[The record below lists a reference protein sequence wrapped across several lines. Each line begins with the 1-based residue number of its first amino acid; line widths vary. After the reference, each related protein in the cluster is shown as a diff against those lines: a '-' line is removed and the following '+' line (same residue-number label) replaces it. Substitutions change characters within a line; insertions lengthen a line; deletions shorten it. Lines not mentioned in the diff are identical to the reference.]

1 MSYMSDGE
9 QLSLPIWRDVVCMT
23 EREEKRAHRGGG
35 LQMQGNVRA
44 NKRNG
49 DQRGAV
55 KIRST
60 KRRNGRGSI
69 MQRECITE
77 MN

>member
-60 KRRNGRGSI
+60 KRRNGRGPLC
-69 MQRECITE
+69 RESALLR
-77 MN
+77 